1 MTNADNKIPFIGIA
15 TSATVTGVSLIPQL
29 TQYVQLAAAVI
40 GLTIAT
46 ITLYRMFRK

>member
-1 MTNADNKIPFIGIA
+1 MTNDDNRIPMIGIA

-29 TQYVQLAAAVI
+29 TQYVQLAAALI

-46 ITLYRMFRK
+46 VTLYRMFRK